1 MGLQTNNDFPSQ
13 KKKRSQKNDQWRR
26 NCVDGAENLAVY
38 ASDSVR
44 TSFINKRINYDLYSD
59 ILDQADVEKICN
71 PMGTLGMKSAAKM
84 QNYPI
89 CNPKID
95 LLVGESIDRRFDWK
109 IRVVNDDAI
118 SDKEEDLLKRFQDL
132 MTAHISND
140 DDEEKIKEDLKKF
153 QQFADFEYQDHR
165 ERTSTHIMQ
174 YLHKSLRLDYMFS
187 KGFKDALICS
197 EEAYIADIVAG
208 EPVVR
213 KLNPKNI
220 NTVRSGESSFMEDS
234 DIINIMN
241 YMSPGQIIDE
251 FHEYLT
257 ASDIDQIEN
266 FFSGSSNAS
275 GSKKQGIDIGYFPDM
290 PLNNAVSLS
299 SLANNT
305 GFGSSFDELGNIRVS
320 RNYWKSMRQV
330 KKVKF
335 YDENG
340 DEQYDIFDEDY
351 KIDKDK
357 GEEETIFWISEWWEG
372 TKIGGSI
379 SDQGQKGIYVRMR
392 PKPVQFRSMENPS
405 KCHPGIV
412 GTIYNTNDN
421 TGVSLMDRM
430 KPYQYL
436 YNVLAYN
443 TELAI
448 AKNYGKIM
456 RIDLASIPE
465 HWSVDKWMSF
475 AQGMNAAF
483 YDSFKE
489 GNKGAAQ
496 GKLAGTMNQNSPII
510 DMEMGNTIQLYM
522 NMMAFIKQELG
533 EISGVSQSRQ
543 GSIQSRQA
551 VGNTQTEMT
560 QSSHITEYW
569 FLEHEETKLRVMN
582 MLLDTAKH
590 AWRDIKNK
598 KVQHVLDDGST
609 VMLNIDVEE
618 FRESEYGL
626 VTSNGADGNEILQT
640 MKQLAHAGIQT
651 GAMNFSQLLDIYSTD
666 SLSSIRRKIERSER
680 EKQET
685 LAKDQERQA
694 EMNRENNKAA
704 ASEADKAREFVRE
717 GWDREDS
724 RNLEKLNNNIEIERM
739 RQDNI
744 QSSEYDPGVT
754 GTDGRESLAALKVE
768 SDRITREHNLKL
780 KEHAETVRHNKADE
794 ATKLKMANKKPTSGK

>member
-1 MGLQTNNDFPSQ
+1 MGLQTNTDFPSQ
-13 KKKRSQKNDQWRR
+13 KKKRSQKNEQWRR

-44 TSFINKRINYDLYSD
+44 TSFINKRINFDLYSD
-59 ILDQADVEKICN
+59 ILDQADIEKICN
-71 PMGTLGMKSAAKM
+71 PMGTLGLSSVAKM

-95 LLVGESIDRRFDWK
+95 LLVGESINRRFDWK
-109 IRVVNDDAI
+109 IRVTNDDAI
-118 SDKEEDLLKRFQDL
+118 SSKEEALLKRFQDL
-132 MTAHISND
+132 MTSHISNQ
-140 DDEEKIKEDLKKF
+140 DDEEKIKDDLKKF
-153 QQFADFEYQDHR
+153 QQFVDFEYQDHR
-165 ERTSTHIMQ
+165 ERNATNIMQ
-174 YLHKSLRLDYMFS
+174 YLYKSLRMDYLFS
-187 KGFKDALICS
+187 KGFKSALICS

-208 EPVVR
+208 EPVLR
-213 KLNPKNI
+213 QLNCKNV
-220 NTVRSGESSFMEDS
+220 NTVRSGESSFIEDS

-251 FHEYLT
+251 FHEELSD
-257 ASDIDQIEN
+257 SDIVQIEN
-266 FFSGSSNAS
+266 LFSGNSKGS
-275 GSKKQGIDIGYFPDM
+275 GDKGIDIGFFPDM
-290 PLNNAVSLS
+290 PMKDAVSVS
-299 SLANNT
+299 SLASNAS
-305 GFGSSFDELGNIRVS
+305 FGSSFDELGNIRVS
-320 RNYWKSMRQV
+320 RNYWKSMRMV

-351 KIDKDK
+351 KIDKSK

-379 SDQGQKGIYVRMR
+379 NDSTQKGIYVRMR

-412 GTIYNTNDN
+412 GTVYNTNDN
-421 TGVSLMDRM
+421 AGVSLMDRM

-496 GKLAGTMNQNSPII
+496 GKLAGTMNQNSPVI

-543 GSIQSRQA
+543 GAIQNRQA
-551 VGNTQTEMT
+551 VGNTQTEMQ

-569 FLEHEETKLRVMN
+569 FLEHEETKIRVMN

-590 AWRDIKNK
+590 AWRNLKNK
-598 KVQHVLDDGST
+598 KVQHILDDGNT
-609 VMLNIDVEE
+609 MILNIDIDE
-618 FRESEYGL
+618 FRETEYGL
-626 VTSNGADGNEILQT
+626 ITSNGTDSNEILQT

-680 EKQET
+680 EKEESRV
-685 LAKDQERQA
+685 KDQERQV
-694 EMNRENNKAA
+694 EINRENNQQ
-704 ASEADKAREFVRE
+704 ASKEADKARDFVRE
-717 GWDREDS
+717 QWDREDS
-724 RNLEKLNNNIEIERM
+724 RNLDKLNNNLEIERM
-739 RQDNI
+739 RQDNNDSNSFVQGI
-744 QSSEYDPGVT
+744 DASPSHSE
-754 GTDGRESLAALKVE
+754 LQ
-768 SDRITREHNLKL
+768 KL
-780 KEHAETVRHNKADE
+780 QMEADKISKQYILDNKKHAEDIRHNKATE
-794 ATKLKMANKKPTSGK
+794 AIQMKSANKKPSGK